1 MEVFKI
7 LGRIAVDASEAKKS
21 LDETSEK
28 AGKTQSRLS
37 KFFQDIGRSATK
49 SSSEIAE
56 GNANTGKSLSQ
67 IAVESGKT
75 VNQLKSDVGKAA
87 AEYRKQ
93 GMSASE
99 AMKKAY
105 ADIGYVAGE
114 THKKVDKHLDKTGKK
129 TVDIKA
135 KMKSMFSAIGKGA
148 LTSVKALAKVSVAA
162 AKIGVVAATV
172 VATGLTAMTK
182 SAVEQYSDYEQL
194 VGGVETLFKDSSDKV
209 VEYANNAY
217 KTAGLSANEYMDTVT
232 SFSASLLQGLGDDT
246 EKAAETANTAIVDM
260 ADNANKMGTD
270 MASIQNAYQ
279 GFAKQNYTM
288 LDNLKL
294 GYGGTASEMAR
305 LINDSGVLG
314 DTMTVTADNVNSV
327 SFDKMIEAI
336 HTVQVEMG
344 ISGLTA
350 EQAAEAVKN
359 GTMTQEEALAAM
371 GTTAKEAAT
380 TIQGSIGMMKSAW
393 ANLLTGMAD
402 PSQDMGVL
410 INNLVDS
417 AMAVADNLVPR
428 IADTLPRIVTGISS
442 LAQKLAPYIPPLIE
456 QILPSLIQGATS
468 LLSELVNNLPG
479 ILETLLP
486 GIGGELGQTLT
497 SALQSIF
504 GTLQAILPT
513 ILSLV
518 NTLLPPLLQIVQ
530 TILPP
535 LTNLIDMLLPPIVQ
549 IVSQILP
556 ILISILQ
563 PVLELLQ
570 PILDLLNP
578 IINLVLMILD
588 PLMELINMILPPLV
602 EVISLISE
610 EILEVLKPILEW
622 FCEMLEITLEAAII
636 AIMAVI
642 NNCRKSFSMAWKGI
656 KKVWNAAPAFFK
668 GIWNGI
674 KSAFAAV
681 GKFFKGIFTTAW
693 NGIKSVWS
701 AVTGFFSGIWNGIK
715 GIFSAVGTWFSGIF
729 GKAWAGIKNAFS
741 PMVKFFS
748 DTWQKIKDIFSKVGT
763 AIADGIKG
771 AVTAAIN
778 GILGTAT
785 KIINGFISAINA
797 CISVINAIP
806 GVSINKLDKLNAPQL
821 AEGGV
826 LKKGQVGIL
835 EGNGAEAV
843 VPLEKNTEWISKVA
857 DQMAAATGRTVDN
870 ESELSKV
877 LYLILDVVRHIDEN
891 MYEYMVRALTEGT
904 KLKIDGRVFGRMVR
918 TYA

>member
-7 LGRIAVDASEAKKS
+7 LGKIAIKNDEAKKN
-21 LDETSEK
+21 LNETSET
-28 AGKTQSRLS
+28 AEKTQSKLS
-37 KFFQDIGRSATK
+37 RIFQSIGRSAIK
-49 SSSEIAE
+49 SNSEISE
-56 GNANTGKSLSQ
+56 SNANTGKSLSQ
-67 IAVESGKT
+67 IAAESGKT
-75 VNQLKSDVGKAA
+75 VNQLKSDVGKAT

-105 ADIGYVAGE
+105 TDIGYVADE
-114 THKKVDKHLDKTGKK
+114 THKKVDNHLDKTGKK

-182 SAVEQYSDYEQL
+182 SAVEQYADYEQL
-194 VGGVETLFKDSSDKV
+194 VGGVETLFKDGSDKV

-232 SFSASLLQGLGDDT
+232 SFSASLLQGLGGDT
-246 EKAAETANTAIVDM
+246 EKAAETANLAITDM
-260 ADNANKMGTD
+260 SDNANKMGTD

-336 HTVQVEMG
+336 HVVQTDMG
-344 ISGLTA
+344 IT
-350 EQAAEAVKN
+350 
-359 GTMTQEEALAAM
+359 

-393 ANLLTGMAD
+393 TNLLTGMAD

-410 INNLVDS
+410 VNNLVDS
-417 AMAVADNLVPR
+417 VMAVADNLVPR

-456 QILPSLIQGATS
+456 QILPSLIQGATL
-468 LLSELVNNLPG
+468 LLSELVNILPG

-504 GTLQAILPT
+504 GTLQAILPA

-518 NTLLPPLLQIVQ
+518 NALLPPLLQIVQ

-535 LTNLIDMLLPPIVQ
+535 LTNLINMLLPPIVQ

-578 IINLVLMILD
+578 IINLILMILD

-642 NNCRKSFSMAWKGI
+642 NNCRESFSMAWKGI

-715 GIFSAVGTWFSGIF
+715 GAYASVGTWFSDIF
-729 GKAWAGIKNAFS
+729 GKAWTGIKNAFS
-741 PMVKFFS
+741 PMIKFFS

-877 LYLILDVVRHIDEN
+877 LYLILEVVRHIDEN

-904 KLKIDGRVFGRMVR
+904 KLKIDGREFGRMVR

>member
-7 LGRIAVDASEAKKS
+7 LGKIAIKNDEAKKS
-21 LDETSEK
+21 LNETSET
-28 AGKTQSRLS
+28 AEKTQSKLS
-37 KFFQDIGRSATK
+37 RIFQSIGRSAIK
-49 SSSEIAE
+49 NNSEISE
-56 GNANTGKSLSQ
+56 SNANTGKSLSQ
-67 IAVESGKT
+67 IAAESGKT

-182 SAVEQYSDYEQL
+182 SAVEQYADYEQL

-232 SFSASLLQGLGDDT
+232 SFSASLLQGLGGDT
-246 EKAAETANTAIVDM
+246 EKAAETANLAITDM
-260 ADNANKMGTD
+260 SDNANKMGTD

-336 HTVQVEMG
+336 HVVQTDMG
-344 ISGLTA
+344 IT
-350 EQAAEAVKN
+350 
-359 GTMTQEEALAAM
+359 

-393 ANLLTGMAD
+393 TNLLTGMAD

-417 AMAVADNLVPR
+417 VMAVADNLVPR

-504 GTLQAILPT
+504 GTLQAILP
-513 ILSLV
+513 
-518 NTLLPPLLQIVQ
+518 
-530 TILPP
+530 P
-535 LTNLIDMLLPPIVQ
+535 LTNLINMLLPPIVQ

-578 IINLVLMILD
+578 IINLILMILD

-610 EILEVLKPILEW
+610 EILGVLKPILEW

-642 NNCRKSFSMAWKGI
+642 NNCRESFSMAWKGI

-681 GKFFKGIFTTAW
+681 GKFFKDIFTTAW

-748 DTWQKIKDIFSKVGT
+748 DTWQKIKNIFSKVGT

-806 GVSINKLDKLNAPQL
+806 GVSINKLDKLNAQQL

-904 KLKIDGRVFGRMVR
+904 KLKIDGREFGRMVR

>member
-1 MEVFKI
+1 LEVFKI
-7 LGRIAVDASEAKKS
+7 LGKIAIKNDEAKKS
-21 LDETSEK
+21 LNETSET
-28 AGKTQSRLS
+28 AEKTQSKLS
-37 KFFQDIGRSATK
+37 RIFQSIGRSAIK
-49 SSSEIAE
+49 NNSEISE
-56 GNANTGKSLSQ
+56 SNANTGKSLSQ
-67 IAVESGKT
+67 IAAESGKT

-182 SAVEQYSDYEQL
+182 SAVEQYADYEQL

-232 SFSASLLQGLGDDT
+232 SFSASLLQGLGGDT
-246 EKAAETANTAIVDM
+246 EKAAETANLAITDM
-260 ADNANKMGTD
+260 SDNANKMGTD

-336 HTVQVEMG
+336 HVVQTDMG
-344 ISGLTA
+344 IT
-350 EQAAEAVKN
+350 
-359 GTMTQEEALAAM
+359 

-393 ANLLTGMAD
+393 ANLLIGMAD

-410 INNLVDS
+410 MNNLVDS
-417 AMAVADNLVPR
+417 VMAVADNLVPR

-486 GIGGELGQTLT
+486 GIGGELGQSISTALNSIFSTLT
-497 SALQSIF
+497 S
-504 GTLQAILPT
+504 ILPS
-513 ILSLV
+513 ILQLV
-518 NTLLPPLLQIVQ
+518 GPVLTTLSTLLDLLLPPMMQIIQ

-535 LTNLIDMLLPPIVQ
+535 LTNLINMLLPPVTQ
-549 IVSQILP
+549 IIQSLLP
-556 ILISILQ
+556 VLMAILQ
-563 PVLELLQ
+563 PILELLQ
-570 PILDLLNP
+570 PFLDMLTP
-578 IINLVLMILD
+578 IIDLVMQVVT
-588 PLMELINMILPPLV
+588 PLTDLINMILPPLV
-602 EVISLISE
+602 ELLSMLME
-610 EILEVLKPILEW
+610 DYLNVLKPILEW
-622 FCEMLEITLEAAII
+622 YCKMLSGTLKAAIKLI
-636 AIMAVI
+636 VTVI
-642 NNCRKSFSMAWKGI
+642 NNCKESFAAAWRGI
-656 KKVWNAAPAFFK
+656 KKAWNAAPE
-668 GIWNGI
+668 
-674 KSAFAAV
+674 
-681 GKFFKGIFTTAW
+681 
-693 NGIKSVWS
+693 
-701 AVTGFFSGIWNGIK
+701 FFSGIWSSIK
-715 GIFSAVGTWFSGIF
+715 GTFSAVGTWFSDIF

-741 PMVKFFS
+741 PMVNFFS
-748 DTWQKIKDIFSKVGT
+748 STWQKIKNIFSKVGT
-763 AIADGIKG
+763 AIADGLSG
-771 AVTAAIN
+771 AVTSAVNAI
-778 GILGTAT
+778 LSKAT
-785 KIINGFISAINA
+785 GIINGFIRAINSAISILNK
-797 CISVINAIP
+797 IP
-806 GVSINKLDKLNAPQL
+806 KVSISRIDELDATQL

-826 LKKGQVGIL
+826 LAKGQVGIL

-843 VPLEKNTEWISKVA
+843 VPLEKNTGWIKKVA
-857 DQMAAATGRTVDN
+857 EDMAEATGRTVDN

-904 KLKIDGRVFGRMVR
+904 KLKIDGREFGRMVR

>member
-75 VNQLKSDVGKAA
+75 VNQLKSDVGKAV

-105 ADIGYVAGE
+105 EDIGYVAGE

-182 SAVEQYSDYEQL
+182 SAVEQYADYEQL

-232 SFSASLLQGLGDDT
+232 SFSASLLQGLDGDT
-246 EKAAETANTAIVDM
+246 EKAAETANLAITDM
-260 ADNANKMGTD
+260 SDNANKMGTD

-336 HTVQVEMG
+336 HVVQTDMG
-344 ISGLTA
+344 IT
-350 EQAAEAVKN
+350 
-359 GTMTQEEALAAM
+359 

-393 ANLLTGMAD
+393 TNLLTGMAD

-417 AMAVADNLVPR
+417 VMAVADNLVPR

-535 LTNLIDMLLPPIVQ
+535 LTNLINMLLPPIVQ

-578 IINLVLMILD
+578 IINLILMILD

-610 EILEVLKPILEW
+610 EILGVLKPILEW

-715 GIFSAVGTWFSGIF
+715 GAYASVGTWFSDIF
-729 GKAWAGIKNAFS
+729 GKAWTGIKNAFS

-806 GVSINKLDKLNAPQL
+806 GVSINKLDKLNAPQQL

-877 LYLILDVVRHIDEN
+877 LYLILEVVRHIDEN

-904 KLKIDGRVFGRMVR
+904 KLKIDGREFGRMVR

>member
-7 LGRIAVDASEAKKS
+7 LGKIAIKNDEAKKS
-21 LDETSEK
+21 LNETSET
-28 AGKTQSRLS
+28 AEKTQSKLS
-37 KFFQDIGRSATK
+37 RIFQSIGRSAIK
-49 SSSEIAE
+49 NNSEISE
-56 GNANTGKSLSQ
+56 SNANTGKSLSQ
-67 IAVESGKT
+67 IAAESGKT

-182 SAVEQYSDYEQL
+182 SAVEQYADYEQL

-232 SFSASLLQGLGDDT
+232 SFSASLLQGLGGDT
-246 EKAAETANTAIVDM
+246 EKAAETANLAITDM
-260 ADNANKMGTD
+260 SDNANKMGTD

-314 DTMTVTADNVNSV
+314 DSMTVTADNVNSV

-336 HTVQVEMG
+336 HVVQTDMG
-344 ISGLTA
+344 IT
-350 EQAAEAVKN
+350 
-359 GTMTQEEALAAM
+359 

-393 ANLLTGMAD
+393 TNLLTGMAD

-417 AMAVADNLVPR
+417 VMAVADNLVPR

>member
-1 MEVFKI
+1 MEVFRI
-7 LGRIAVDASEAKKS
+7 LGRILVQNNDANKAIDETASKAEKSESKISGAFKKIGEAVVRNFKNQPIDGTNKSLESVSKTVESQEKKLKKLKDKYVDLYTAQGEDSEEAKKCAEEIQKLSKELAENKKKVKEAQDAADKLDNS
-21 LDETSEK
+21 LSDTAETAEKTGNKIGSVFGKIGK
-28 AGKTQSRLS
+28 AGLKMA
-37 KFFQDIGRSATK
+37 KISAV
-49 SSSEIAE
+49 
-56 GNANTGKSLSQ
+56 
-67 IAVESGKT
+67 AVT
-75 VNQLKSDVGKAA
+75 
-87 AEYRKQ
+87 
-93 GMSASE
+93 
-99 AMKKAY
+99 
-105 ADIGYVAGE
+105 
-114 THKKVDKHLDKTGKK
+114 
-129 TVDIKA
+129 
-135 KMKSMFSAIGKGA
+135 
-148 LTSVKALAKVSVAA
+148 ALATGIA
-162 AKIGVVAATV
+162 
-172 VATGLTAMTK
+172 GLTTK
-182 SAVEQYSDYEQL
+182 AVSEYADYEQL

-232 SFSASLLQGLGDDT
+232 SFSASLLQGLGGDT

-336 HTVQVEMG
+336 HVVQTDMG
-344 ISGLTA
+344 IT
-350 EQAAEAVKN
+350 
-359 GTMTQEEALAAM
+359 

-393 ANLLTGMAD
+393 TNLLTGMAD
-402 PSQDMGVL
+402 PSQDIGVL

-417 AMAVADNLVPR
+417 VMAVADNLVPR

-504 GTLQAILPT
+504 GSLQAILPT

-530 TILPP
+530 AILPP
-535 LTNLIDMLLPPIVQ
+535 LTNLINMLLPPIVQ

-622 FCEMLEITLEAAII
+622 FCEMIEITLEAAII

-674 KSAFAAV
+674 RSAFAAV

-877 LYLILDVVRHIDEN
+877 LYLILEVVRHIDEN

-904 KLKIDGRVFGRMVR
+904 KLKIDGREFGRMVR